1 MNALHHITT
10 LYQLGHTRCGLP
22 EQQIAAAE
30 QRLNIRFP
38 AVLRAYLLALGG
50 NEAINQSC
58 NRLLPLHEINITD
71 GYLILIEE
79 NQDVCRWG
87 IAIADLAQDNPPAH
101 IAFYT
106 AAAGITTGSPTC
118 PILAPCCWNWPASTP
133 LWAACRIAPTS

>member
-50 NEAINQSC
+50 SEAINPATACCRCTKST
-58 NRLLPLHEINITD
+58 LPT
-71 GYLILIEE
+71 
-79 NQDVCRWG
+79 
-87 IAIADLAQDNPPAH
+87 AIW
-101 IAFYT
+101 Y
-106 AAAGITTGSPTC
+106 
-118 PILAPCCWNWPASTP
+118 
-133 LWAACRIAPTS
+133 